1 MSGVT
6 PVSSLALRPA
16 PWLARL
22 STTIVVCISIA
33 VSWVSYYLALKHLPK
48 RANNNSNVSRRPTW
62 LLPQARW
69 SGVQP
74 SWSLVV
80 RSAFEHKT
88 N

>member
-22 STTIVVCISIA
+22 STTMVVCISIA
-33 VSWVSYYLALKHLPK
+33 VSWVTYYLALQHQKK
-48 RANNNSNVSRRPTW
+48 TIITVSNASRYPTW

-80 RSAFEHKT
+80 RSAFEHKS